1 MPGTE
6 CAPDIN
12 QKCPLASLYA
22 SWCLTKSFYRTF
34 SFGCGIKR
42 KTNQEYKPHSRLLF
56 SIHLQAILLLYF
68 FILEIHSAILI
79 SGYRHQGAC
88 SLKVHNCSHSVCSYC
103 YRMLCFGAL
112 DSAGQNSSV
121 ENHCLE
127 HSLTRMLAN
136 DLVLDVALFFS
147 LHARLRVTTLACQV
161 YPSILPVLYS
171 RVGVAQLWESRNF
184 LTYMDYQPSKKKKSG
199 LWYRE

>member
-6 CAPDIN
+6 YACDIN
-12 QKCPLASLYA
+12 QTCPLASLYA
-22 SWCLTKSFYRTF
+22 SWCLTKSFYGAF
-34 SFGCGIKR
+34 SFDCGTKR

-88 SLKVHNCSHSVCSYC
+88 SLMVHNYSHSVCSCC

-112 DSAGQNSSV
+112 DPAGQKSSV
-121 ENHCLE
+121 ENHCQD

-136 DLVLDVALFFS
+136 DLVLDVASVLFSAYKVERNHTGLPGPPQHPS
-147 LHARLRVTTLACQV
+147 LQ
-161 YPSILPVLYS
+161 
-171 RVGVAQLWESRNF
+171 GVETVCCTQGWV
-184 LTYMDYQPSKKKKSG
+184 
-199 LWYRE
+199 